1 MSWSIRTRQ
10 ILGDENFNVLTR
22 CRVLVAGVG
31 GVGGYA
37 AEHLVRSGIGAITLL
52 DSDTVNLTNCNRQ
65 IAALTSTVGESKVEV
80 LKKRFLDINP
90 ALEVEAQQLKIP
102 SEGSLDFL
110 ELDKYDLVLD
120 AIDDVKA
127 KVMLLAACVGKGVS
141 VVSSMGAAGKFDVRK
156 IAISDISKT
165 CGCPL
170 ARAVRSQLRK
180 SGVARGVT
188 AVFSPEESVSAL
200 PGGKPGSLS
209 YLVAAFGSVCAQSA
223 LDKLLKKSGHPFD
236 D

>member
-10 ILGDENFNVLTR
+10 ILGDEKFNTLTR

-37 AEHLVRSGIGAITLL
+37 AEHLVRCGIGAITLV
-52 DSDTVNLTNCNRQ
+52 DSDTVDLTNCNRQ
-65 IAALTSTVGESKVEV
+65 IAALTSTVGDVKVEV

-90 ALEVEAQQLKIP
+90 GLEVDAQQLKIP
-102 SEGSLDFL
+102 EDGSLDFL

-127 KVMLLAACVGKGVS
+127 KVMLLAWCVNHNVP

-156 IAISDISKT
+156 IAIADISKT

-180 SGVARGVT
+180 NGIVRGVT
-188 AVFSPEESVSAL
+188 AVFSQEESISAL
-200 PGGKPGSLS
+200 PGEKPGSLS
-209 YLVAAFGSVCAQSA
+209 YLVAGFGSVCAQSA